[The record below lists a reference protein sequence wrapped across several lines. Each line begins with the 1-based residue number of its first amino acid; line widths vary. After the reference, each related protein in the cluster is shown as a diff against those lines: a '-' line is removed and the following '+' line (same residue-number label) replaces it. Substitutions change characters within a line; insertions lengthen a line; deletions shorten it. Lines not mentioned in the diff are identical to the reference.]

1 MEEKIYGLY
10 PAGLNEKKVYEAT
23 ELDTWLRIYR
33 LGGQLFWLRHEWA
46 DGRLDAPYEDV
57 KKEEETLQYQ
67 IEYLVYSLK
76 RFGVKF
82 DAEPKAG
89 EHIKKND
96 ESYWKWYNHWD
107 KHLSNMPKDKY
118 NEFCKLKKEG
128 KDISEYLP
136 KTKWNE
142 DELTT
147 NQTL

>member
-10 PAGLNEKKVYEAT
+10 PAGLDEKLIANAT
-23 ELDTWLRIYR
+23 EYDIWAYIYQ

-46 DGRLDAPYEDV
+46 DGRLDAQYEDV
-57 KKEEETLQYQ
+57 KKEEEILQYR
-67 IEYLVYSLK
+67 IEYIVYSLK

-89 EHIKKND
+89 EHIKKNN
-96 ESYWKWYNHWD
+96 ESYWKWYNHW
-107 KHLSNMPKDKY
+107 SNHWEKMPKDKY
-118 NEFCKLKKEG
+118 DEFCKLKKEG

-136 KTKWNE
+136 KTKWDE

-147 NQTL
+147 NQSL

>member
-1 MEEKIYGLY
+1 MKEKIYGLY
-10 PAGLNEKKVYEAT
+10 PAGLNEKEIYEAT
-23 ELDTWLRIYR
+23 EWDMWAWIYQ

-57 KKEEETLQYQ
+57 KKEEEILQYR

-89 EHIKKND
+89 EHIKKNQ
-96 ESYWKWYNHWD
+96 ESYWKWYKHWSD
-107 KHLSNMPKDKY
+107 HWEKMPKDKY
-118 NEFCKLKKEG
+118 DEFCKIKREG
-128 KDISEYLP
+128 GDISDYLP

-142 DELTT
+142 DELVT